1 MEKNAKENGKCKWEM
16 KVTKWTRF
24 GPTFFSLCDPTYPFN
39 HVDPIL
45 NISF

>member
-1 MEKNAKENGKCKWEM
+1 MEKNVKENGKCKWEM
-16 KVTKWTRF
+16 KVPKWTQF
-24 GPTFFSLCDPTYPFN
+24 GQLFSVCVIQLILFN